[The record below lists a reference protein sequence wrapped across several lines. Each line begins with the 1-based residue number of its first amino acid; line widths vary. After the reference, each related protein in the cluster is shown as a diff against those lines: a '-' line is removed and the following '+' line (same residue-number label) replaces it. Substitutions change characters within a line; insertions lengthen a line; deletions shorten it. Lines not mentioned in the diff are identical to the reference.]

1 MTPSTE
7 SLIDGLADRLVPLRA
22 KQLERRLVLAVAAGT
37 VVVLS
42 LVIGVVGLRPD
53 LSSAAGDSDF
63 WAKLAYTGFIAMV
76 ALAGAR
82 HLARPEVSNTN
93 LAYFAVPVGALAL
106 LAIFELSRASP
117 DQRDALIFGISWR
130 ECPLLIIALAVPL
143 LAILLR
149 VFSSFAPQRPRL
161 TGGVVGLAAGATTA
175 MLYSLHCPE
184 TAMTFLLLWYT
195 AGMVIV
201 AAIGAIVGPRI
212 LRW

>member
-1 MTPSTE
+1 VTPSTE

-22 KQLERRLVLAVAAGT
+22 KQLERRLAVAVAGGA

-53 LSSAAGDSDF
+53 LSSAPGDSDF
-63 WAKLAYTGFIAMV
+63 WAKLAYTGVIAMV

-106 LAIFELSRASP
+106 LAIFELSQVSP
-117 DQRDALIFGISWR
+117 DQRNALIFGISWR
-130 ECPLLIIALAVPL
+130 ECPVYIAALALPL

-149 VFSSFAPQRPRL
+149 LFAGFAPQRPQL
-161 TGGVVGLAAGATTA
+161 TGGVIGIAAGGTTA

-195 AGMVIV
+195 AGIAIV